1 MKKIFSAIT
10 GGLCLGLLPLIATW
24 LMMGSCANIIPPGG
38 GLRDTLPPRLV
49 LANPKDS
56 SVNVKPTFIT
66 LTFNEFVSAQEVPQN
81 LIVNPSMEI
90 APLVDYKLRNVTIK
104 IKDTLRN
111 NTTYTFQFGESIR
124 DVNEN
129 NIARNFTYTFS
140 TGKNLDS
147 LSYRGKVILAENGKI
162 DSTLIVVLHKNLTDT
177 AIFKLKPPYYTK
189 LNGKGEFSFRFLPR
203 DTFQVFVVKSVFS
216 KKYDDSTQSFAFLPY
231 PIIPGNAKRDTL
243 YAYNALEPVVKPLSV
258 AATKP
263 GAAAKDDKRLR
274 YTTNLE
280 SGRQDL
286 LQPLQLRFQKKISR
300 LDTPGI
306 VLCDTLFKPIK
317 GVVVSTDTAGKII
330 SLTYPVKENQAFR
343 LIIAKD
349 AITDSSGATILKGD
363 TLKFSTKKEEDYASV
378 RLRFANLDLSKKP
391 VLLLYQS
398 DKLIGSFPLSS
409 TEWRKPLFYPGN
421 FEMRILYDANG
432 NGIWDPG
439 QYPGNKKLPEVV
451 YMISKELSLRA
462 NWDNEVLVQL

>member
-1 MKKIFSAIT
+1 
-10 GGLCLGLLPLIATW
+10 
-24 LMMGSCANIIPPGG
+24 
-38 GLRDTLPPRLV
+38 
-49 LANPKDS
+49 
-56 SVNVKPTFIT
+56 
-66 LTFNEFVSAQEVPQN
+66 
-81 LIVNPSMEI
+81 
-90 APLVDYKLRNVTIK
+90 
-104 IKDTLRN
+104 
-111 NTTYTFQFGESIR
+111 
-124 DVNEN
+124 
-129 NIARNFTYTFS
+129 
-140 TGKNLDS
+140 
-147 LSYRGKVILAENGKI
+147 
-162 DSTLIVVLHKNLTDT
+162 
-177 AIFKLKPPYYTK
+177 
-189 LNGKGEFSFRFLPR
+189 
-203 DTFQVFVVKSVFS
+203 
-216 KKYDDSTQSFAFLPY
+216 
-231 PIIPGNAKRDTL
+231 
-243 YAYNALEPVVKPLSV
+243 
-258 AATKP
+258 
-263 GAAAKDDKRLR
+263 
-274 YTTNLE
+274 
-280 SGRQDL
+280 L
-286 LQPLQLRFQKKISR
+286 LQSLQLRFQKKISR

-349 AITDSSGATILKGD
+349 AITDSSGATILIGD

-439 QYPGNKKLPEVV
+439 LYPGNKKLPEVV
-451 YMISKELSLRA
+451 YLISKELSLRA